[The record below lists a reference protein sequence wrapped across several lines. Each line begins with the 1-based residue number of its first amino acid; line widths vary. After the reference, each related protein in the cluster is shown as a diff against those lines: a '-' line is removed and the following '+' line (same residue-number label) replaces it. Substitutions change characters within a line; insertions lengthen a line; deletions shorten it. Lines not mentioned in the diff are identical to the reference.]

1 MTTATGS
8 APRCKP
14 LCCKIDHDA
23 DVLLRT
29 MVPTGRGIGL
39 LLSELIRKE
48 ARARAAAAVG
58 AGPAGGTPGAAGR
71 RGVGTQKA
79 REQSAKHR
87 SRATTRVRS
96 RRQAP

>member
-48 ARARAAAAVG
+48 ARERALRPQWVQAR
-58 AGPAGGTPGAAGR
+58 
-71 RGVGTQKA
+71 
-79 REQSAKHR
+79 REE
-87 SRATTRVRS
+87 
-96 RRQAP
+96 RQARQDDEG